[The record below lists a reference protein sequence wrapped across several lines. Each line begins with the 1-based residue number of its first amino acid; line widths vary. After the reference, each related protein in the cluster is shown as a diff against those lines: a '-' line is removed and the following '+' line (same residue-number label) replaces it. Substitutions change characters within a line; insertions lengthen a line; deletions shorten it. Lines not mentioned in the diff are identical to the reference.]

1 VTKEWLLCHSKLFYV
16 EPSEKDAK
24 EESVLAIIE
33 RPLLFWRRKSG
44 RRGLPQPE
52 SVDDVMS
59 VTDMSY
65 TDFVDGWN
73 FYGGDLIEND
83 NDIADSDTLMDE
95 VVERHFSPSS
105 LAANG
110 SG

>member
-1 VTKEWLLCHSKLFYV
+1 MPPTEL
-16 EPSEKDAK
+16 
-24 EESVLAIIE
+24 
-33 RPLLFWRRKSG
+33 
-44 RRGLPQPE
+44 
-52 SVDDVMS
+52 VDDAMS

-73 FYGGDLIEND
+73 FFGGDLIEND
-83 NDIADSDTLMDE
+83 DGIADSDTLMDE

-105 LAANG
+105 LNANG